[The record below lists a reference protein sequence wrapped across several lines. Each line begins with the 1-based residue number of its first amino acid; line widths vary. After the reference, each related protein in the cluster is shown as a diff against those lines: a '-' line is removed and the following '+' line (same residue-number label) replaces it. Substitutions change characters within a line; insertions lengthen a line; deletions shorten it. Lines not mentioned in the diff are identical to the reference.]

1 MTDRL
6 LRALL
11 PPPEAVHNFGQHI
24 EAGLRNLSLT
34 DEEAEEQSGAT
45 QRGAFEALP
54 DEVTFHVMSLLGGP
68 ADLLYSVGMLNT
80 WWRDFVVDDAL
91 WKRLFHFHFPAHR
104 WMGETVQWIPTANWQ
119 SNFKHYRALERNWRD
134 GRCLSVKTFSD
145 SDTVRCVQLSAE
157 ERGFVLSGNE
167 SGEITQWTINS
178 GKQTAKIEA
187 HDGLVRCMRLIDN
200 DSKLVSCAD
209 ERVIKMFDLD
219 KRGKLIQKFEGHR
232 GGPWMMQ
239 IEGNRMISQSLKD
252 IRLWDLENANCVLS
266 IPTSAYCAES
276 GRCFQFQGD
285 RLVSGSDIGSIH
297 EWDLRTGK
305 LVSTI
310 DALPRN
316 DPIWCLQWHGDR
328 LIVGGGHVTYGIIQI
343 YDGGKL
349 RTTLNAHTG
358 SVRELQFDTMKLV
371 SGSRDCTIRVFDL
384 TRLEEFADEVIGTE
398 HTAEQELPHFVVGVP
413 GATQHAD
420 RVRSI
425 HCSSRRIVSGANDKT
440 VKIWSFL
447 EDE

>member
-6 LRALL
+6 L
-11 PPPEAVHNFGQHI
+11 P
-24 EAGLRNLSLT
+24 

-145 SDTVRCVQLSAE
+145 SDTLSAE

-285 RLVSGSDIGSIH
+285 RLVSGSDIGSVH

-305 LVSTI
+305 L
-310 DALPRN
+310 
-316 DPIWCLQWHGDR
+316 
-328 LIVGGGHVTYGIIQI
+328 VGGGHVTYGIIQI

-384 TRLEEFADEVIGTE
+384 TRLEEFADEGERPLQSPANSLHNALT
-398 HTAEQELPHFVVGVP
+398 
-413 GATQHAD
+413 
-420 RVRSI
+420 VRSKSYRTSWWEYQAQRNTPTASVRSTALRDALFPAVPFPEPLEQLTSFVT
-425 HCSSRRIVSGANDKT
+425 HHLNVSVTANDKT